1 MNKMYTEKR
10 KSVKMLS
17 IDINVK
23 NTRLAN
29 FQTVT
34 FGNIEKYYYLY
45 TVI

>member
-1 MNKMYTEKR
+1 MYTAKL

-23 NTRLAN
+23 NTRSAD
-29 FQTVT
+29 FQVVI
-34 FGNIEKYYYLY
+34 FGNIENYHYLY